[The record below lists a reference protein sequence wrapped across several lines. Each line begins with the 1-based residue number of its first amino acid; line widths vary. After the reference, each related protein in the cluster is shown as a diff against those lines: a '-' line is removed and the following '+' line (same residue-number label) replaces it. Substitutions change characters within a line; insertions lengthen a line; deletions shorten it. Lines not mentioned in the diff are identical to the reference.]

1 MDSNNIKEFIQG
13 IGAICE
19 TAGLLRT
26 GFMNNGFT
34 REEAV
39 KMTSEYIIAMSSLNS
54 GRKED
59 KDG

>member
-1 MDSNNIKEFIQG
+1 MDNSKLKEFIQG

-26 GFMNNGFT
+26 GFLNNGFT

-39 KMTSEYIIAMSSLNS
+39 KMTSDFIIAMTGFGSV
-54 GRKED
+54 GKED

>member
-1 MDSNNIKEFIQG
+1 MDTNNIKDFIQG

-26 GFMNNGFT
+26 GFLNNGFT

-39 KMTSEYIIAMSSLNS
+39 KLTSDFIIAMTGFNT
-54 GRKED
+54 GGKEN

>member
-1 MDSNNIKEFIQG
+1 MDNNSLKDFIQG

-39 KMTSEYIIAMSSLNS
+39 KMASDYLIALSGLNHK
-54 GRKED
+54 GKED
-59 KDG
+59 ENG

>member
-1 MDSNNIKEFIQG
+1 MENFDLKEFIQG

-26 GFMNNGFT
+26 GFLNNGFT

-39 KMTSEYIIAMSSLNS
+39 KMTSEFIIAMTGFGSA
-54 GRKED
+54 RKED
-59 KDG
+59 E

>member
-1 MDSNNIKEFIQG
+1 MDNDTLKDFIQG

-26 GFMNNGFT
+26 GFINNGFT

-39 KMTSEYIIAMSSLNS
+39 QMASDFIIAIS
-54 GRKED
+54 GFSGKENEH
-59 KDG
+59 G

>member
-1 MDSNNIKEFIQG
+1 MDNSKLKEFIQG

-26 GFMNNGFT
+26 GYLNNGFT

-39 KMTSEYIIAMSSLNS
+39 KMTSEFIIAMMDFGSA
-54 GRKED
+54 RKED
-59 KDG
+59 EDG

>member
-1 MDSNNIKEFIQG
+1 MDNNALKDFIQG

-26 GFMNNGFT
+26 GFINNGFT

-39 KMTSEYIIAMSSLNS
+39 KMASDFIIAISSFS
-54 GRKED
+54 GKENENV
-59 KDG
+59 

>member
-1 MDSNNIKEFIQG
+1 MYNDTLKDFIQG

-26 GFMNNGFT
+26 GFINNGFT

-39 KMTSEYIIAMSSLNS
+39 QMASDFIIAIS
-54 GRKED
+54 GFSGKENEH
-59 KDG
+59 G

>member
-1 MDSNNIKEFIQG
+1 MDNFNLKDFIQG

-26 GFMNNGFT
+26 GFLNNGFT

-39 KMTSEYIIAMSSLNS
+39 KMTSEFIIAMTGFNA
-54 GRKED
+54 GGKED